1 MLIFTKNDFF
11 NGIIKETFMVTKFM
25 GAEFLITA
33 VNSFYLPED
42 LISGIVSCSPTNQ
55 VVIATLIGVPM
66 CTSP

>member
-25 GAEFLITA
+25 GAAFLITA

-42 LISGIVSCSPTNQ
+42 LYPQ
-55 VVIATLIGVPM
+55 
-66 CTSP
+66 